1 MMSGITK
8 SIGYASGIHAYK
20 SRLKQNQTIRKSV
33 GDEAKELKGVGHSV
47 LRKGDDIN
55 LNKIPN
61 SATTSAANSS
71 KFSNMLHDSI
81 QKNANTVRKAE
92 RFTKHAV
99 RSKAN
104 LVEVMNA
111 VNESELALQQVV
123 AVRDR
128 FLTAIQDILKMPI

>member
-1 MMSGITK
+1 MAAITK

-20 SRLKQNQTIRKSV
+20 NRLKQNQTIRKSV
-33 GDEAKELKGVGHSV
+33 GDEAKTLKDVGHNV

-55 LNKIPN
+55 LSKLQNT
-61 SATTSAANSS
+61 ATTNAVNSS
-71 KFSNMLHDSI
+71 KFSSMLHNSI
-81 QKNANTVRKAE
+81 KKNVNTVRNAE